1 VGESPPYVPQP
12 RQWSRSV
19 WYPPLVTK
27 TVPVYKKVYTYEWK
41 DKWVKVPVIF
51 EEADGK
57 IIVRLAPNSPPSAPG
72 D

>member
-1 VGESPPYVPQP
+1 
-12 RQWSRSV
+12 
-19 WYPPLVTK
+19 VTK